1 MGINPRILI
10 IDDDVSIRRVIEL
23 KLKNR
28 GYDVLTARNGEEGL
42 RMIHAEKP
50 DAVITDINM
59 PGMDGK
65 TLCERTDPLK
75 AESSFLTIVL
85 TARISP
91 DERRWI
97 ARMKDTGFMEKPFS
111 PSKLLEQID
120 HYFRKDHEQPHAI

>member
-1 MGINPRILI
+1 MESRPKILI
-10 IDDDVSIRRVIEL
+10 VDDEVSIRRVVEL

-28 GYDVLTARNGEEGL
+28 GYHVLTARNGEEGL
-42 RMIHAEKP
+42 RMIHTETP
-50 DAVITDINM
+50 DAVVTDINM

-75 AESSFLTIVL
+75 AERDFLTIVL

-97 ARMKDTGFMEKPFS
+97 GKLKDTCFMEKPFS
-111 PSKLLEQID
+111 PAELLDRID
-120 HYFRKDHEQPHAI
+120 RYLRKKNE